1 MTDEKETRQE
11 MLRKIEDEQYEA
23 EKIQKQVLTEEE
35 QNWEEINHLIHLTE
49 EGKQEWLHDPYFS
62 QLLDEQ
68 EHYLRNIQGQRQSF
82 MEDWTDEMGRYRN
95 QLIEQEETLRTE
107 IRKSEQTSTGEK
119 KNGVISKTE

>member
-49 EGKQEWLHDPYFS
+49 ESKQEWLHDPYFS

-68 EHYLRNIQGQRQSF
+68 EYYLRNIQGQRQSF

-119 KNGVISKTE
+119 KNGVINKTE